1 VSFRPT
7 CGQAIAAVGVVSPLP
22 FAQLTSRIVH
32 LAALLAALALAAPS
46 DDERFVES
54 LRALRLYRLAE
65 THCEQALAHQNI
77 PPDRQGVL
85 VVEWSRTLAAAA
97 RDAVPAEAEPLWQR
111 ARLVIAQF
119 SERNPQHPRLPLVDA
134 QGALV
139 ELDRAMWLADDAEL
153 LAPTNERVVTARG
166 GLAAAARKLRES
178 QERVEQSGRRKGPA
192 TEHRAAL
199 KPFELQNLAKRLR
212 FEQAR
217 AYLRLAEISAAD
229 SPDRADGFAQASKLL
244 EPLAELPTDHPL
256 AWSARVAQIACLRGT
271 GDRAGAERLLAAA
284 EKSTPPQPVAR
295 ELVAER
301 ARLLALAG
309 RIDDALFL
317 LNAGDQSAASD
328 DPQADELRLE
338 LAVSAWRAA
347 QANPDKQGLQTWQV
361 RITQLTAAIEAKHG
375 PYWSRRADRL
385 LAELGSVAATA
396 GPVDAALLARTAANH
411 WRDGQPAEAL
421 TVYDRA
427 AGAAAT
433 KSPEQAFDLG
443 FLAATIE
450 HSQQHWDAAASRYQ
464 KLAEQWPA
472 NARAPEAHL
481 LAAHDRLQA
490 IETASPG
497 DAAALGPYI
506 ELLTAHL
513 QRWPESNRTADVRWR
528 LGRAFESQHK
538 LREAVDQYRAVPI
551 ASERALDAI
560 EATSRTYARLAA
572 DAAADTAIDATAAR
586 RLAQEAGEFF
596 DSLSQAI
603 VAKPAKNAERQQE
616 LVRAAALAAAKSWIS
631 CPPEGYR
638 RAWQILTPLVAE
650 PTLAAASWQPTAQA
664 LLVAALVGDGRLD
677 QARQHLDGFVGLTP
691 ATAQSLLTAL
701 SRAFDRAPAAAERQR
716 QMAELKLL
724 VFDKLGRSI
733 EGASPAERR
742 ELELLEAQSLAEAG
756 RADEAAARFKSLR
769 ESYPRDAGVLEAQ
782 AASLSL
788 APGVGAVPPAL
799 AAWRDVERH
808 VESGSPRW
816 LRAKLELARLHL
828 RGGDRAQAAKIVEV
842 TTLLHPEL
850 GGPEL
855 KSQFEALQR
864 DIGATERRAD

>member
-1 VSFRPT
+1 MH
-7 CGQAIAAVGVVSPLP
+7 I
-22 FAQLTSRIVH
+22 
-32 LAALLAALALAAPS
+32 AALLAALTLAAPS

-65 THCEQALAHQNI
+65 AHCEQALAHQNI
-77 PPDRQGVL
+77 PPDRQVVL
-85 VVEWSRTLAAAA
+85 VIEWSRTLAASAREAA
-97 RDAVPAEAEPLWQR
+97 AADADPLWQR
-111 ARLVIAQF
+111 AQQVIAQF
-119 SERNPQHPRLPLVDA
+119 SERNPQHPRLALVDA

-139 ELDRAMWLADDAEL
+139 ELDRAMWLSDDAEL
-153 LAPTNERVVTARG
+153 LSPTNERVVTARG
-166 GLAAAARKLRES
+166 ALAAAARKLRES
-178 QERVEQSGRRKGPA
+178 QERVEQSGRRMGPG
-192 TEHRAAL
+192 TEHRAPL
-199 KPFELQNLAKRLR
+199 KPFELQNLVKRLR

-256 AWSARVAQIACLRGT
+256 AWPARVAQVACRRGT
-271 GDRAGAERLLAAA
+271 GDRAGADRLLVAA
-284 EKSTPPQPVAR
+284 ENAKPPQPVAR
-295 ELVAER
+295 QFVAER

-328 DPQADELRLE
+328 DPETDELRLE

-347 QANPDKQGLQTWQV
+347 QAKPGKQALQTWQERV
-361 RITQLTAAIEAKHG
+361 TQLTAAIEAKHG

-385 LAELGSVAATA
+385 LAELGSIAATE

-411 WRDGQPAEAL
+411 WRDGQPVEAL
-421 TVYDRA
+421 AAYDRA
-427 AGAAAT
+427 AGAAAA

-450 HSQQHWDAAASRYQ
+450 HSQQHWEAAASRFQ

-472 NARAPEAHL
+472 NVRAPEAHL

-490 IETASPG
+490 IETAAPG
-497 DAAALGPYI
+497 DAAALDPYI

-513 QRWPESNRTADVRWR
+513 QRWPESSRMADVRWR
-528 LGRAFESQHK
+528 LGRALESQHK
-538 LREAVDQYRAVPI
+538 LRPAVDQYRAVPI

-560 EATSRTYARLAA
+560 EATSRTYARLIV
-572 DAAADTAIDATAAR
+572 DAAADTENGADAAR
-586 RLAQEAGEFF
+586 RVAREAGEFF
-596 DSLSQAI
+596 DTLSQAI

-616 LVRAAALAAAKSWIS
+616 LVCAATLAAARSWIA

-638 RAWQILTPLVAE
+638 RASQILTPLVAE
-650 PTLAAASWQPTAQA
+650 PKLAAASWQPTAQA

-701 SRAFDRAPAAAERQR
+701 SRAFERAPATAERQR

-724 VFDKLGRSI
+724 VFDKLGRPL

-756 RADEAAARFKSLR
+756 RADDAAARFKLLR
-769 ESYPRDAGVLEAQ
+769 ETYPRDADVLEAQ
-782 AASLSL
+782 AVSLSL
-788 APGVGAVPPAL
+788 VPGTAAVPAAL
-799 AAWRDVERH
+799 AAWRDLERH
-808 VESGSPRW
+808 LEPGSPRW

-864 DIGATERRAD
+864 EIGATDAKRHAD